1 MNDYEKYL
9 EQEANNANLK
19 ERLTVGESV
28 FIHFDKQIVHAEV
41 YKISEKSIKLNLA
54 KGSEEIKSF
63 PYFKI
68 VKKGDLVALVWE
80 AWRGIAGRGG
90 YRWERTAYSN
100 LRIPVENIPKNVCVA
115 EESFL
120 VVNKYYQE
128 DYLKKLQVPSK
139 TTLKK

>member
-19 ERLTVGESV
+19 ERLTAGESV
-28 FIHFDKQIVHAEV
+28 FIHFDNQIMQAEV
-41 YKISEKSIKLNLA
+41 CKISDKSIKLKLS
-54 KGSEEIKSF
+54 KGSEEIKSY

-80 AWRGIAGRGG
+80 AWRGVAGRGG

-100 LRIPVENIPKNVCVA
+100 LRVPVENIPKNACVA

-120 VVNKYYQE
+120 VVNTYYQE
-128 DYLKKLQVPSK
+128 DYLKKLQAPPK
-139 TTLKK
+139 NTLKK